1 MLPCSCLDDNGLI
14 YEPACHPQLNVVL
27 RRKKKKKQPH
37 YPVVSLFDLFPI
49 SDPRCVLSLS

>member
-1 MLPCSCLDDNGLI
+1 LSL
-14 YEPACHPQLNVVL
+14 EE
-27 RRKKKKKQPH
+27 KKKKKQPH